1 MIRKHWLI
9 LSALALSILQI
20 GFLGWIIA
28 GRAAILQNGAEAVLK
43 VRPVDPRDLLRG
55 DYVVLSY
62 EISSLPVALIAN
74 PPAGDYVED
83 GPVFVRLAR
92 GAEGYWEAV
101 SANLG
106 TPPAAPP
113 AAGEVDIRGTTGGAI
128 VANSV
133 MGVDYGIDRF
143 YVPEG
148 EGRAIEDDMRVRPFG
163 IKVAIGRDGA
173 AQIKALLD
181 GDKVLYEEP
190 PY

>member
-1 MIRKHWLI
+1 MIRKHWLVF
-9 LSALALSILQI
+9 SALALSILQI

-28 GRAAILQNGAEAVLK
+28 GRAAVLQNGAEAVLK

-55 DYVVLSY
+55 DYVILSY
-62 EISSLPVALIAN
+62 EIANLPVGLIAN
-74 PPAGDYVED
+74 PPAGDFVEE

-106 TPPAAPP
+106 TLPAAPP
-113 AAGEVDIRGTTGGAI
+113 ADGEVDIRGTTGGSVI
-128 VANSV
+128 PNSV

-163 IKVAIGRDGA
+163 VKVAIGRDGA